1 MEKRF
6 NIIVYFVEPAQYTL
20 DLIKNVHDKIG
31 AKYRFLQSKST
42 ASTEKQIA
50 VRTQSF
56 SSQIRILYE
65 DFRNSDFIIF
75 NGFYNRELWFFVFLN
90 LFTRN
95 KVQIGLESDTLLN
108 IPKNTFKKSLKRFF
122 LSFLFRKDF
131 MYGFPG
137 GFGSH
142 TNLFK
147 YYGMMDNKIITFP
160 MVIDNSKFQKKE
172 DNSIFTFLFVGRFIK
187 IKNINLILKSFLKL
201 PQEKIQIHL
210 VGEGDLFDEL
220 SARYNKPN
228 ILFLGK
234 QYGDDL
240 VNAYKNADCLILASK
255 SDQWG
260 LVVNEAMASGLPVI
274 SSKFVGANY
283 DLIENKDTGLIFDPE
298 KEDDLT
304 KKMLEMYQDKVQ
316 YEQFSNNAYNLMH
329 NYWNYDLYR
338 KQLLS
343 VVEKMKNA

>member
-20 DLIKNVHDKIG
+20 DLIKNVHDEIG
-31 AKYRFLQSKST
+31 AKYRFLKSTST
-42 ASTEKQIA
+42 ASREIENA
-50 VRTQSF
+50 LRTQSF
-56 SSQIRILYE
+56 FSQIRILYE

-75 NGFYNRELWFFVFLN
+75 NGFYKRELWFFVFLN
-90 LFTRN
+90 LFSRN

-201 PQEKIQIHL
+201 PQEKIQINL

>member
-20 DLIKNVHDKIG
+20 DLIKNVHEKLGIE
-31 AKYRFLQSKST
+31 YRFLKPKST
-42 ASTEKQIA
+42 ASKEKENA
-50 VRTQSF
+50 VRTQSL
-56 SSQIRILYE
+56 SSQIRLLYK
-65 DFRNSDFIIF
+65 DFRNSEFIIF
-75 NGFYNRELWFFVFLN
+75 NGFYNRELWFFILLN
-90 LFTRN
+90 LFSR
-95 KVQIGLESDTLLN
+95 KKAQIGLESDTLLN
-108 IPKNTFKKSLKRFF
+108 IPKHPFKKALKNLYYRFYLRERF
-122 LSFLFRKDF
+122 I
-131 MYGFPG
+131 YGFPG

-147 YYGMMDNKIITFP
+147 YYGMSDDKIVTFP
-160 MVIDNSKFQKKE
+160 MVIDNSKFQKKQH
-172 DNSIFTFLFVGRFIK
+172 NSNFTFIFVGRFIEL
-187 IKNINLILKSFLKL
+187 KNINLILQSFLKL
-201 PQEKIQIHL
+201 PQERMQFILI
-210 VGEGDLFDEL
+210 GEGELFDEL

-274 SSKFVGANY
+274 SSKFVGSNY
-283 DLIENKDTGLIFDPE
+283 DLIENKETGLIFDPE

-304 KKMLEMYQDKVQ
+304 KKMLEMYHDKVQ
-316 YEQFSNNAYNLMH
+316 YEQFSINAYNLMH
-329 NYWNYDLYR
+329 NYWNYDLYK

>member
-20 DLIKNVHDKIG
+20 DLIKNVHDRIG
-31 AKYRFLQSKST
+31 IEYRFLHSKSK
-42 ASTEKQIA
+42 ASKEKEKA

-56 SSQIRILYE
+56 SSQIRLLYK
-65 DFRNSDFIIF
+65 DFRNSEFIIF
-75 NGFYNRELWFFVFLN
+75 NGFYNRELWFFILLN
-90 LFTRN
+90 LFSRK

-108 IPKNTFKKSLKRFF
+108 IPKYPFKKTLKNLV
-122 LSFLFRKDF
+122 LSFLFRRNF
-131 MYGFPG
+131 IYGFPG

-147 YYGMMDNKIITFP
+147 YYGMSDDKIVTFP

-172 DNSIFTFLFVGRFIK
+172 HNSNFTFLFVGRFIEL
-187 IKNINLILKSFLKL
+187 KNINLILQSFLKL
-201 PQEKIQIHL
+201 PQEKMQFNLI
-210 VGEGDLFDEL
+210 GEGELFDEL
-220 SARYNKPN
+220 SVRYNKSN
-228 ILFLGK
+228 ILFLGE

-240 VNAYKNADCLILASK
+240 VNEYKNADCLILASK

-260 LVVNEAMASGLPVI
+260 LVLNEAMASGLPVI

-283 DLIENKDTGLIFDPE
+283 DLIENKDTGLIFDPD

-329 NYWNYDLYR
+329 NYWNYDLYKR
-338 KQLLS
+338 QLLS
-343 VVEKMKNA
+343 AIEKMKNA

>member
-31 AKYRFLQSKST
+31 AKYRFLKSTST
-42 ASTEKQIA
+42 ASREIENA
-50 VRTQSF
+50 LRTQSF
-56 SSQIRILYE
+56 FSQIRILYK
-65 DFRNSDFIIF
+65 DFLSSDFIIF
-75 NGFYNRELWFFVFLN
+75 NGFYKRELWFFVFLN
-90 LFTRN
+90 LFSRN

-142 TNLFK
+142 TYLFK

-201 PQEKIQIHL
+201 PQEKIQINL

-283 DLIENKDTGLIFDPE
+283 DLIENKGTGLTFDPE

>member
-20 DLIKNVHDKIG
+20 DLIKNVYEKIG
-31 AKYRFLQSKST
+31 AEHRFLQPKST
-42 ASTEKQIA
+42 ASSEEEKAI
-50 VRTQSF
+50 RTQSF
-56 SSQIRILYE
+56 LSQIELLYN
-65 DFRNSDFIIF
+65 DFQKSDFIIF
-75 NGFYNRELWFFVFLN
+75 NGFYNRELWFFILLN
-90 LFTRN
+90 LFSRK

-108 IPKNTFKKSLKRFF
+108 IPKHPFKKALKRLV
-122 LSFLFRKDF
+122 LSFLFRRDF
-131 MYGFPG
+131 IYGFPG
-137 GFGSH
+137 GFGRH

-147 YYGMMDNKIITFP
+147 NYGMSDDKIVTFP

-172 DNSIFTFLFVGRFIK
+172 HNSNFTFLFVGRFIEL
-187 IKNINLILKSFLKL
+187 KNINLILKSFLKL
-201 PQEKIQIHL
+201 PQEKMQFNL
-210 VGEGDLFDEL
+210 VGEGELFDEL

-260 LVVNEAMASGLPVI
+260 LVVNEAMASGLPII

-304 KKMLEMYQDKVQ
+304 KKMLEMYKDKVQ

>member
-6 NIIVYFVEPAQYTL
+6 NITVYFVEPAQYTL
-20 DLIKNVHDKIG
+20 DLIKNVHEKIG
-31 AKYRFLQSKST
+31 AEYRFIQTKST
-42 ASTEKQIA
+42 ASRERVNA
-50 VRTQSF
+50 LRTQSF
-56 SSQIRILYE
+56 WSQIRLLHK

-75 NGFYNRELWFFVFLN
+75 NGFYNRELWFFILLN
-90 LFTRN
+90 LFSRQ
-95 KVQIGLESDTLLN
+95 KLQIGLESDTLLN
-108 IPKNTFKKSLKRFF
+108 IPKNPFKKALKKLV
-122 LSFLFRKDF
+122 LSFLFSREF
-131 MYGFPG
+131 IYGFPG

-147 YYGMMDNKIITFP
+147 HYGMRDDKIVTFP
-160 MVIDNSKFQKKE
+160 MIIDNSKFQKKE
-172 DNSIFTFLFVGRFIK
+172 HQSIFTFLFVGRFIEL
-187 IKNINLILKSFLKL
+187 KNINLILNSFLKL
-201 PQEKIQIHL
+201 PQEKMQFKLI
-210 VGEGDLFDEL
+210 GEGELFDQL
-220 SARYNKPN
+220 SVRYNKPN

-240 VNAYKNADCLILASK
+240 INAYKSSDCLILASK

-260 LVVNEAMASGLPVI
+260 LVVNEAMSSGLPVI

-298 KEDDLT
+298 KEGDLT
-304 KKMLEMYQDKVQ
+304 KKMLEMYQDKLQ
-316 YEQFSNNAYNLMH
+316 YEKFSHNAYKLMH
-329 NYWNYDLYR
+329 SYWNYDLYK

>member
-20 DLIKNVHDKIG
+20 DLIKNVHDEIG
-31 AKYRFLQSKST
+31 AKYRFLKSTST
-42 ASTEKQIA
+42 ASREIENA
-50 VRTQSF
+50 LRTQSF
-56 SSQIRILYE
+56 FSQIRILYK
-65 DFRNSDFIIF
+65 DFLNSDFIIF
-75 NGFYNRELWFFVFLN
+75 NGFYKRELWFFVFLN
-90 LFTRN
+90 LFSRN

-201 PQEKIQIHL
+201 PQEKIQINL

>member
-31 AKYRFLQSKST
+31 AKYRFLKSTST
-42 ASTEKQIA
+42 ASREIENA
-50 VRTQSF
+50 LRTQSF
-56 SSQIRILYE
+56 FSQIRILYK
-65 DFRNSDFIIF
+65 DFLSSDFIIF
-75 NGFYNRELWFFVFLN
+75 NGFYKRELWFFVFLN
-90 LFTRN
+90 LFSRN

-201 PQEKIQIHL
+201 PQEKIQINL

-283 DLIENKDTGLIFDPE
+283 DLIENKGTGLTFDPE

>member
-1 MEKRF
+1 MEKRS
-6 NIIVYFVEPAQYTL
+6 NIIAYFAEPAQYTL

-31 AKYRFLQSKST
+31 VEYRFLKSNSIASKEIHN
-42 ASTEKQIA
+42 AI
-50 VRTQSF
+50 RTKSF
-56 SSQIRILYE
+56 SSQIRLLHK
-65 DFRNSDFIIF
+65 DFRNFDIIIF
-75 NGFYNRELWFFVFLN
+75 NGFYKRELWFFILLN
-90 LFTRN
+90 LFSKN
-95 KVQIGLESDTLLN
+95 KAQIGLESDTLLN
-108 IPKNTFKKSLKRFF
+108 IPKHFFKRFLKKLI
-122 LSFLFRKDF
+122 LSFLFKRDF
-131 MYGFPG
+131 IYGLPG
-137 GFGSH
+137 GFGTH

-147 YYGMMDNKIITFP
+147 YYGMSDDKIVTFP

-172 DNSIFTFLFVGRFIK
+172 HNSNFTFLFVGRFIEL
-187 IKNINLILKSFLKL
+187 KNINLILQSFLKL
-201 PQEKIQIHL
+201 PQEKMQFNL
-210 VGEGDLFDEL
+210 VGEGELFDEL

-283 DLIENKDTGLIFDPE
+283 DLIENKETGLIFDPE

>member
-31 AKYRFLQSKST
+31 AKYRFLKSTST
-42 ASTEKQIA
+42 ASREIENA
-50 VRTQSF
+50 LRTQSF
-56 SSQIRILYE
+56 FSQIRILYK
-65 DFRNSDFIIF
+65 DFLSSDFIIF
-75 NGFYNRELWFFVFLN
+75 NGFYKRELWFFVFLN
-90 LFTRN
+90 LFSRN

-201 PQEKIQIHL
+201 PQEKIQINL

-283 DLIENKDTGLIFDPE
+283 DLIENKGTGLTFDPE

-316 YEQFSNNAYNLMH
+316 YDQFSNNAYNLMH